1 MEMNLWTLF
10 SALVF
15 PCQPG
20 GVCMG
25 AITNLKQQEVCEG
38 GGSCLFYFIWTDLG
52 AKDTVSILVEQ

>member
-10 SALVF
+10 SAPLF

-38 GGSCLFYFIWTDLG
+38 GGNCLFTWCDLE
-52 AKDTVSILVEQ
+52 AKDSVSILEEQ

>member
-20 GVCMG
+20 AVCMG

-38 GGSCLFYFIWTDLG
+38 GRELPFLFYMD
-52 AKDTVSILVEQ
+52 

>member
-38 GGSCLFYFIWTDLG
+38 GAGTAF
-52 AKDTVSILVEQ
+52 SILYGLTWGQKIL

>member
-38 GGSCLFYFIWTDLG
+38 RGRELPFLFYMD
-52 AKDTVSILVEQ
+52 

>member
-25 AITNLKQQEVCEG
+25 AITNLKLQEVCEG
-38 GGSCLFYFIWTDLG
+38 RGRELPF
-52 AKDTVSILVEQ
+52 SILYGLTWGQKIL

>member
-38 GGSCLFYFIWTDLG
+38 GAG
-52 AKDTVSILVEQ
+52 AGTAFSISYRLTWGQKIL